1 MPLRLYNTLK
11 RTKENFSPQE
21 AGKVRM
27 YVCGVTVYD
36 KCHIGHARANIAFDV
51 IFRYLR
57 YLKFDV
63 TYVRNFTDIDDKI
76 IKRSQELNLPWKELT
91 EKYIAEFESDM
102 SALACLPVS
111 REPKATDHIPEMI
124 RLIETLIQKNKA
136 YEVKG
141 DVFYRV
147 REFSEYGKL
156 SGKNIENL
164 ETGARVEVN
173 EEKADPLDFA
183 LWKVAKPGE
192 PSWDSPWG
200 KGRPGWHIECSAM
213 SMKYLGEYFD
223 IHGGGRDLIFPHHE
237 NEIAQSEGAT
247 EKPFVK
253 YWMHNGFVNVNTEKM
268 SKSLGNFFTIQ
279 DVLKNYDAE
288 AVRAFLVSVHYRS
301 PVDFSDQNLRDVT
314 EALDRYYSTL
324 KRVKEVVAQ
333 GKKGEKEILSFSF
346 DLLKSF
352 EEAMNDDFNTAAV
365 WGAVF
370 ESIREVNKLLDQ
382 SSENADL
389 IALLEKYLQDLE
401 KISSVLGCL
410 TPDPDAFFHRL
421 HKEHLSTLQI
431 EEQEIL
437 RLIQERKEARQNKNF
452 KRSDEIRDQLA
463 SQGILLKDKPDGT
476 TEWSV
481 KSS

>member
-11 RTKENFSPQE
+11 RTKEIFLPRE

-57 YLKFDV
+57 YLNFEV
-63 TYVRNFTDIDDKI
+63 TYIRNFTDIDDKI

-102 SALACLPVS
+102 SALACLPVT

-124 RLIETLIQKNKA
+124 ELIQTLIQKSKA

-141 DVFYRV
+141 DVFFRV
-147 REFSEYGKL
+147 REFAEYGKL
-156 SGKNIENL
+156 SGKNIEDL

-183 LWKVAKPGE
+183 LWKAAKPGE

-213 SMKYLGEYFD
+213 STKYLGECFD

-288 AVRAFLVSVHYRS
+288 VVRAFLVSVHYRS
-301 PVDFSDQNLRDVT
+301 PVDFSDQNLRDIT

-324 KRVKEVVAQ
+324 KRVKEVIAQ
-333 GKKGEKEILSFSF
+333 GGKSKKQSLSFSF

-352 EEAMNDDFNTAAV
+352 EDAMNDDFNTAAV
-365 WGAVF
+365 WGSVF

-382 SSENADL
+382 SSKNASL
-389 IALLEKYLQDLE
+389 PPLLEKYLQDLE

-410 TPDPDAFFHRL
+410 KPDPEAFFQRL
-421 HKEHLSTLQI
+421 HQEHLSTLQI
-431 EEQEIL
+431 EEKEIL
-437 RLIQERKEARQNKNF
+437 RLIEERKQARQNRDF

-463 SQGILLKDKPDGT
+463 SQGILLKDRPDGS

-481 KSS
+481 KP

>member
-11 RTKENFSPQE
+11 RAKEAFVPQE

-36 KCHIGHARANIAFDV
+36 KCHMGHARANIAFDV
-51 IFRYLR
+51 IYRYFQ
-57 YLKFDV
+57 YLNFKV
-63 TYVRNFTDIDDKI
+63 TFVRNFTDIDDKI
-76 IKRSQELNLPWKELT
+76 IKRSQELNIPWKELT
-91 EKYIAEFESDM
+91 EKYIAEFEQDM
-102 SALACLPVS
+102 RALACLKVS
-111 REPKATDHIPEMI
+111 HEPKATDHIAEMI
-124 RLIETLIQKNKA
+124 QLITQLIQKNMA
-136 YEVKG
+136 YQAGG

-147 REFSEYGKL
+147 RNFAEYGKL
-156 SGKNIENL
+156 SGKNIEEL

-173 EEKADPLDFA
+173 EEKKDPLDFA
-183 LWKVAKPGE
+183 LWKAAKAGE

-213 SMKYLGEYFD
+213 SEKYLGECFD

-237 NEIAQSEGAT
+237 NEIAQSEGASG
-247 EKPFVK
+247 KQFVK
-253 YWMHNGFVNVNTEKM
+253 YWLHNGFVNVNTEKM

-288 AVRAFLVSVHYRS
+288 VVRAFLVSVHYRS
-301 PVDFSDQNLRDVT
+301 PVDFSDQNLRDVA
-314 EALDRYYSTL
+314 EALDRYYTTL
-324 KRVKEVVAQ
+324 KRAKEVME
-333 GKKGEKEILSFSF
+333 KKNKVTEPGASLSFN
-346 DLLKSF
+346 LLQSF

-365 WGAVF
+365 WGFVF

-382 SSENADL
+382 AQDSTSFL
-389 IALLEKYLQDLE
+389 KKYFADLE

-410 TPDPDAFFHRL
+410 YPDPDAFFTRVHKTRL
-421 HKEHLSTLQI
+421 SSLVIDEA
-431 EEQEIL
+431 EIL

-463 SQGILLKDKPDGT
+463 SQGIVLKDKPDGS
-476 TEWSV
+476 TEWIV
-481 KSS
+481 KNI